1 MNDDFDFGNLVSR
14 FIDILIRQY
23 QFLLLLCL
31 GATFLVFL
39 YQTVARYTRQPV
51 YESSVLVVT
60 TKARSE
66 LSLGSGF
73 KTTAEDQSKDVLSR
87 RERLQSFTLL
97 VDNPAVASSV
107 FKALEPE
114 MTRNNLGVQRLSSMV
129 QGEIVPNSDS
139 IRVTV
144 FYTDPVTASLIANA
158 WGKAYVDHINAIYSR
173 ATGGLS
179 LSEFR
184 VKTQQAKDE
193 YQQAQSELNA
203 FLRENKISE
212 YTRQISQ
219 TNAIVDDLTGAQ
231 YGLVESMVDLQ
242 AANTKQ
248 MISDIYKN
256 QARAQQIALI
266 NEIANP
272 IDVYSRTVQLDLTS
286 RLAAIDLKK
295 AEVVLRLSNL
305 ITESVQVASFI
316 DNANTML
323 KQVKQGGQ
331 PAVSSNSLAL
341 LLLKTQVFAN
351 YENQALRLTNLP
363 ASLSTGIE
371 SMTVDGMVGDLQAL
385 LGVLKIRQEEL
396 NQQIRAAYTEILE
409 ADYASDLDVPLKPS
423 GSLASLN
430 EKRLKELAGSGFS
443 PGISS
448 QNDMTSTQLIQEA
461 NQQATAFL
469 NLTGLEQALQLQSD
483 VSPLGQEIVK
493 LEGQVREYAAL
504 LSNEKSKLAELTKA
518 KDLAWDAY
526 QALAAKEAELQISTD
541 ATGTEVALGAS
552 AAEMGKPKDLSG
564 SLLRSSRLVPF
575 AFIGS
580 LFLGILIAAAYEMW
594 CNYHNLTPLAI
605 VDVHRDWLRIQR
617 YFKHAAA

>member
-193 YQQAQSELNA
+193 YQQSQSELDA

-351 YENQALRLTNLP
+351 YENQAIRLTNLP

-564 SLLRSSRLVPF
+564 SLLRSPRLVPI

>member
-1 MNDDFDFGNLVSR
+1 MNDDFDLGKLVSR

-39 YQTVARYTRQPV
+39 YQTVARYTRKPV

-87 RERLQSFTLL
+87 KERLQSFSLL

-139 IRVTV
+139 IRITV

-193 YQQAQSELNA
+193 YQQAQSNLDE
-203 FLRENKISE
+203 FLRANKISE
-212 YTRQISQ
+212 YTRQISI
-219 TNAIVDDLTGAQ
+219 TSAIIDDLTGAQ
-231 YGLVESMVDLQ
+231 YGLVKSMINLQ
-242 AANTKQ
+242 EANTNQ
-248 MISDIYKN
+248 MISEVYKN
-256 QARAQQIALI
+256 QVRAQKIALS
-266 NEIANP
+266 NEVANP
-272 IDVYSRTVQLDLTS
+272 IDVFSRTVQLDHNS
-286 RLAAIDLKK
+286 RVAAIDLKK

-341 LLLKTQVFAN
+341 MLLKTQVFAN
-351 YENQALRLTNLP
+351 YDNQAIRLNQLP
-363 ASLSTGIE
+363 ASFSTGLE
-371 SMTVDGMVGDLQAL
+371 SLTVDDMVSDLQAL
-385 LGVLKIRQEEL
+385 LGVLKIRQDEL
-396 NQQIRAAYTEILE
+396 NQQIQAAYTEILE

-430 EKRLKELAGSGFS
+430 EKRLKELAGSAFS

-448 QNDMTSTQLIQEA
+448 QIDLTSTQLIQEA
-461 NQQATAFL
+461 NQQANAFL
-469 NLTGLEQALQLQSD
+469 NLSGLEQALQMQSD
-483 VSPLGQEIVK
+483 SSPLGQEIVK

-504 LSNEKSKLAELTKA
+504 ISNERSKLTELTKA
-518 KDLAWDAY
+518 KELAWDAY

-541 ATGTEVALGAS
+541 TTGTEVALGAS
-552 AAEMGKPKDLSG
+552 AAEMGMLKDFSG
-564 SLLRSSRLVPF
+564 SFLRSSRLIPI

-594 CNYHNLTPLAI
+594 CNYHNLTPQTI
-605 VDVHRDWLRIQR
+605 FDVHRDWLRIRR